1 MILAPK
7 WHFLNYQK
15 STNSVRAMPTE
26 DEYSEDEKSGWDEEE
41 EVKSGDIS
49 DDDDQADS
57 DQACLSSLLLVYM
70 FAAAVFRCLVT
81 VSAPYS
87 RGVMTMNTRPR
98 RKHKTIVKH
107 CQRQ

>member
-1 MILAPK
+1 
-7 WHFLNYQK
+7 
-15 STNSVRAMPTE
+15 MPTE
-26 DEYSEDEKSGWDEEE
+26 DEYSEDEQSGSDEEE

>member
-1 MILAPK
+1 VEPNRPVDIDLDQPTGRLKPTDRTDDTCAKIDKFEILR
-7 WHFLNYQK
+7 
-15 STNSVRAMPTE
+15 RAMPTE
-26 DEYSEDEKSGWDEEE
+26 DEYSEDEQSGSDEEE

-81 VSAPYS
+81 V
-87 RGVMTMNTRPR
+87 
-98 RKHKTIVKH
+98 
-107 CQRQ
+107 